1 MTNIFDITDEDFQ
14 EKVIEKSRE
23 IPVIVDFWAEW
34 CGPCKML
41 GPTLEGLA
49 KENSEKFVLAKC
61 NVDDA
66 RQKAGEYAI
75 RSIPSVKLFKD
86 GKVVD
91 EFVGVLPAK
100 KIQEWLER
108 NL

>member
-1 MTNIFDITDEDFQ
+1 MTDIFDINDEDFQ
-14 EKVIEKSRE
+14 EKVIEKSKE
-23 IPVIVDFWAEW
+23 LPVIVDFWADW

-41 GPTLEGLA
+41 SPILEA
-49 KENSEKFVLAKC
+49 FTKENEGKFVLAKC

-66 RQKAGEYAI
+66 RQKAAEYAI

-86 GKVVD
+86 GEVVD
-91 EFVGVLPAK
+91 EFVGVLPSK
-100 KIQEWLER
+100 QIQEWLEK